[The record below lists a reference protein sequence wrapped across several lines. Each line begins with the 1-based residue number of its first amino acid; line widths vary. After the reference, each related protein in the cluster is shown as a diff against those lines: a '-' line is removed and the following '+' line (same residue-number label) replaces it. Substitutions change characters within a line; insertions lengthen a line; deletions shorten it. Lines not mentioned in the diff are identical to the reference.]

1 MASLLQNLADAMA
14 DAPPARTVRCD
25 GWSADKQAEFLRA
38 MATGG
43 DVMAACKA
51 TGLSVA
57 SAYALRTR
65 RQGALFALGWDAA
78 VLVARARL
86 ADELLASALNG
97 QTETITRDEEGAR
110 RHRHDNRLAMAML
123 TRLDRRAE
131 GDAADAALAR
141 IVAQDFDA
149 FVDLMGQGAAAS
161 EVALFLA
168 ALRQE
173 NPLFS
178 VAHGYPQLN
187 DPDGDAG
194 AFPTDPEDDVTEAEP
209 RRHEVW
215 FDEADRDWATNFPPP
230 TGFDGFEEGTYGDAD
245 YRRSLTEA
253 EETAHQARREAEL
266 APLRAEGAAARDA
279 YFGFVPKK
287 PRRRRARAVQR
298 AVSDDIGGEM
308 APTPQ
313 NLCEVEPAT
322 SCNHEVSCGEA
333 PPSASPRPARRPEP
347 VSHLLGGPIPQW
359 LIDYNRPW

>member
-1 MASLLQNLADAMA
+1 MASLLQNLADAME
-14 DAPPARTVRCD
+14 DAPPKRAVRCG
-25 GWSADKQAEFLRA
+25 GWSADKQADFLRA

-43 DVMAACKA
+43 DVMAACKV

-86 ADELLASALNG
+86 ADELLARALNG
-97 QTETITRDEEGAR
+97 QTETIVRDEESVR

-131 GDAADAALAR
+131 GESADAALAR

-149 FVDLMGQGAAAS
+149 FVDLIGQGAAAS
-161 EVALFLA
+161 DVALFLT
-168 ALRQE
+168 ALRHE

-178 VAHGYPQLN
+178 VTHGYPQLN
-187 DPDGDAG
+187 DAADETDAFSPD
-194 AFPTDPEDDVTEAEP
+194 TEDDVTEMEP

-215 FDEADRDWATNFPPP
+215 FEEADRDWATNFPPP
-230 TGFDGFEEGTYGDAD
+230 TGFDGFEEGTYGDPD

-253 EETAHQARREAEL
+253 EESAHQARREAEL
-266 APLRAEGAAARDA
+266 APLRAEGAVARDA

-287 PRRRRARAVQR
+287 PRRRRARVVQR
-298 AVSDDIGGEM
+298 AIAGDNKGEV

-313 NLCEVEPAT
+313 NLCEVDPVNI
-322 SCNHEVSCGEA
+322 CNQDISSGEF
-333 PPSASPRPARRPEP
+333 PPFASARPSRRLEP